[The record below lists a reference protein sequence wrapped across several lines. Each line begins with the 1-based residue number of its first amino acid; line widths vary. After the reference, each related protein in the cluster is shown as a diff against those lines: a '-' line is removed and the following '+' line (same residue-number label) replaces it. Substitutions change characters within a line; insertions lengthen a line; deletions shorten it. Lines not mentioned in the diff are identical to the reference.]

1 MHTLTVSGIC
11 KQFRRN
17 KPVLTDV
24 SFSAN
29 GGECIGII
37 GENGS
42 GKSTLLSI
50 IAGCLKR
57 DAGEIVFDGNS
68 LGKGDFAKSI
78 AYVPQDNPL
87 IEELSVRDNLR
98 LWYGND
104 LSTIMDGG
112 DDLTGIL
119 GIHEFIDEK
128 VKHLSGGMKK
138 RLSIGLAASERQ
150 PVILLD
156 EPGAAL
162 DLPCKERI
170 GVYLNA
176 RKSRGHIIVIATH
189 EEREIALCDRIL
201 LLKNGDLNQIDY
213 DGDIHRLVGMLN
225 AG

>member
-1 MHTLTVSGIC
+1 MITLTVSDIH
-11 KQFRRN
+11 KRFKNR
-17 KPVLTDV
+17 PVLNGA

-29 GGECIGII
+29 EGECIGII

-42 GKSTLLSI
+42 GKSTLLSV
-50 IAGCLKR
+50 IAGCLKC
-57 DAGEIVFDGNS
+57 DSGEIVFNGNRLEKNTFS
-68 LGKGDFAKSI
+68 KSI

-87 IEELSVRDNLR
+87 IEELSVRDNLQ
-98 LWYGND
+98 LWYGRD
-104 LSTIMDGG
+104 LSAIENGTDE
-112 DDLTGIL
+112 LTGIL
-119 GIHEFIDEK
+119 GIHEFIDEI

-138 RLSIGLAASERQ
+138 RLSIGLAVSDRQ

-176 RKSRGHIIVIATH
+176 QKKQGHIIVIATH
-189 EEREIALCDRIL
+189 EEREIALCDRVL
-201 LLKNGDLNQIDY
+201 LLKNGVLDQIDY